1 MWASLLVLALLT
13 TINPV
18 RLGLVL
24 LVLSRSRPMQSLLVY
39 WIGAI
44 LVGLASLVIPLVLLH
59 ATPTSADF
67 LKDFANPTQNP
78 TAQRIAIGIGVVLL
92 VIAALLAVR
101 SLTDTT
107 PHGGRHSMQRMQYLH
122 RMAGKAAT
130 STQVLESRVP
140 PAIMQLLQPEQDA
153 AGEDVPAH
161 RRLLRST
168 RKAWRDGSLWISFF
182 IGVIVVPPLDGVL
195 FGLAIVLA
203 SGASFELQL
212 VAVIAFMVGVLLI
225 EETILVSNLVAP
237 VKTQAALVRLFDWA
251 GAHHQKF
258 VAAILAVVGA
268 SLVIRGFG
276 GL

>member
-24 LVLSRSRPMQSLLVY
+24 LVLSRSRPMQSLFAY
-39 WIGAI
+39 WVGAI
-44 LVGLASLVIPLVLLH
+44 VVGLASLVIPLVILH
-59 ATPTSADF
+59 ANPTSASF
-67 LKDFANPTQNP
+67 LDDFANPTANP
-78 TAQRIAIGIGVVLL
+78 TAQRVAIGLGVVL
-92 VIAALLAVR
+92 VTIAALLAAR
-101 SLTDTT
+101 AFSASST
-107 PHGGRHSMQRMQYLH
+107 HGGRHSMQRMQRVY
-122 RMAGKAAT
+122 RQANSS

-140 PAIMQLLQPEQDA
+140 PAITQLLQPDESELAEDA
-153 AGEDVPAH
+153 PKV
-161 RRLLRST
+161 RRLLRNT

-182 IGVIVVPPLDGVL
+182 IGVIVVPPLDGVF

-203 SGASFELQL
+203 SGASFQLQL
-212 VAVIAFMVGVLLI
+212 VAVIAFMFGVLLI
-225 EETILVSNLVAP
+225 EEAILISNLVTP
-237 VKTQAALVRLFDWA
+237 VRTQTTLERLFDWA

-268 SLVIRGFG
+268 SLVVRGLG